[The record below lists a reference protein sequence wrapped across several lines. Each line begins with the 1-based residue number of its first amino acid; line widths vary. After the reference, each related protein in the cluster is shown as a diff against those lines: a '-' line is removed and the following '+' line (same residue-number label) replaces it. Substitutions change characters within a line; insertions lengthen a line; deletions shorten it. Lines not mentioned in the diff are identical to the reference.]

1 MKKEHKNNYYK
12 NEDKVIFEKLS
23 DFKKFNSNIQNNNQ
37 YKNQNIKYSNSDKN
51 YFNNILKTEK
61 NDSLLNKSNIDKET
75 SYYNSSDFQK
85 FNRLNNFPEYK
96 DNTEQKSNEN
106 TSSKLPYT
114 SSDYGEFDKIVKTKN
129 KEENIK
135 KDQNRK
141 VKIIDY
147 AKLKESGNKLK
158 NKMGIEKIKIVYFD

>member
-1 MKKEHKNNYYK
+1 MKKENKNNYYK
-12 NEDKVIFEKLS
+12 NEDEVIFEKLS
-23 DFKKFNSNIQNNNQ
+23 DFKKYNSNIQNNNQ
-37 YKNQNIKYSNSDKN
+37 YKNQNVKYSNSDKN

-114 SSDYGEFDKIVKTKN
+114 SSDYGEFDKIVKTEN

>member
-1 MKKEHKNNYYK
+1 MKKENKNNYYK
-12 NEDKVIFEKLS
+12 DEDEIIFEKLC
-23 DFKKFNSNIQNNNQ
+23 DFKKFNSNIQNNTQ
-37 YKNQNIKYSNSDKN
+37 YKNHNIKYSNSDKN
-51 YFNNILKTEK
+51 YFNNIIKTEK
-61 NDSLLNKSNIDKET
+61 NDTLLNKSNIDKET
-75 SYYNSSDFQK
+75 GYYNSSDFQK

-96 DNTEQKSNEN
+96 DNTEQENNEN
-106 TSSKLPYT
+106 ISSKLPYT

-135 KDQNRK
+135 KDQSRK

-147 AKLKESGNKLK
+147 GKLKEREYKLK

>member
-37 YKNQNIKYSNSDKN
+37 YKNHNIKYSNSDKN
-51 YFNNILKTEK
+51 YFNKILKIEK

-75 SYYNSSDFQK
+75 SYYNSSDFKK
-85 FNRLNNFPEYK
+85 FNRLNTFPEYK

-106 TSSKLPYT
+106 TSSKMPYT
-114 SSDYGEFDKIVKTKN
+114 SSDYGEFDKIVKTKH
-129 KEENIK
+129 KEEKIK
-135 KDQNRK
+135 NDQSRK

-147 AKLKESGNKLK
+147 GKLKESENKIK

>member
-1 MKKEHKNNYYK
+1 MKKENKTNYYK
-12 NEDKVIFEKLS
+12 DEDEIIFEKLG
-23 DFKKFNSNIQNNNQ
+23 DFKKFNSNMQSNTQ
-37 YKNQNIKYSNSDKN
+37 YKNHNINYSNSDKN

-61 NDSLLNKSNIDKET
+61 NDVLLNKSNIEKEK

-96 DNTEQKSNEN
+96 DNTEQKSNKN

-135 KDQNRK
+135 KNQNRK

>member
-1 MKKEHKNNYYK
+1 MKKENKTNYYK
-12 NEDKVIFEKLS
+12 DEDEIIFEKLS
-23 DFKKFNSNIQNNNQ
+23 DFKKYNSNIQNNNQ
-37 YKNQNIKYSNSDKN
+37 YKNQNVKYSNSDKN

-114 SSDYGEFDKIVKTKN
+114 SSDYGEFDKIVKTEN

>member
-1 MKKEHKNNYYK
+1 MKKENKTNYYK
-12 NEDKVIFEKLS
+12 DEDKIIFEKLS
-23 DFKKFNSNIQNNNQ
+23 DFKKYNSNIQNNNQ

-61 NDSLLNKSNIDKET
+61 NDSLLNKSNIDKKT
-75 SYYNSSDFQK
+75 SYYNSSDFHK
-85 FNRLNNFPEYK
+85 FNRLNNFPEYR

-114 SSDYGEFDKIVKTKN
+114 SSDYGEFNKIVKAKN
-129 KEENIK
+129 KEKNIK